1 MPGAL
6 NLKEIERRA
15 WRSFFADG
23 LWDIY
28 LGVLLALMGLNAWLG
43 ELGLPEAPTMLIY
56 VALVAAA
63 MGLLW
68 AGKRY
73 VTTPRIGRVKFGPKR
88 RAKIRVV
95 RLILGGSVVLGLALF
110 AFALAGGFRWLARIN
125 LDGGGLIAAVW
136 VLNVLIVFGL
146 GAYFLDFGRL
156 LVIGL
161 MFAAAIPVDVLFH
174 RLWGVDVSPLAFG
187 VPGLLVILMGLVV
200 FTRFLRNYPL
210 PEDAPDAG

>member
-28 LGVLLALMGLNAWLG
+28 LGVLLALMGVNAWLG

-68 AGKRY
+68 AGKRF
-73 VTTPRIGRVKFGPKR
+73 VTTPRIGRVKFGPQR
-88 RAKIRVV
+88 RVRVRIV
-95 RLILGGSVVLGLALF
+95 RVLLAESVALGIGLF
-110 AFALAGGFRWLARIN
+110 VFFLAGGFGQVARIG
-125 LDGGGLIAAVW
+125 LDNGVLIAAVW

-146 GAYFLDFGRL
+146 GAYFLDFARL

-161 MFAAAIPVDVLFH
+161 MFATAIPVDILVH
-174 RLWGVDVSPLAFG
+174 RLWGLDVSPLAFG
-187 VPGLLVILMGLVV
+187 VPGLLVILMGLVLFV
-200 FTRFLRNYPL
+200 RFLRDYPL
-210 PEDAPDAG
+210 PEDVPDAG